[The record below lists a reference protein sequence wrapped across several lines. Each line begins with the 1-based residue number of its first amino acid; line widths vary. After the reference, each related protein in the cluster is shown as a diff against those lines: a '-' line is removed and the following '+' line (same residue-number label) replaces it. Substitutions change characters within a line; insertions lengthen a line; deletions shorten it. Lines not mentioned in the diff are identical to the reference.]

1 MLPPFTNVNVVEN
14 IHTYVKMCI
23 PINTIV
29 IIKHLPLVFKIG
41 LIKLLKNRMF
51 CCYYDGGAQFFVV
64 NSITISGN
72 IVLLEN

>member
-1 MLPPFTNVNVVEN
+1 
-14 IHTYVKMCI
+14 MCI

-51 CCYYDGGAQFFVV
+51 CFYYDGGVQFFVV
-64 NSITISGN
+64 NSLTISGN

>member
-1 MLPPFTNVNVVEN
+1 
-14 IHTYVKMCI
+14 MCI

-51 CCYYDGGAQFFVV
+51 CCDYDGGVQFFVV
-64 NSITISGN
+64 NSLTISGN

>member
-1 MLPPFTNVNVVEN
+1 
-14 IHTYVKMCI
+14 MCI

-51 CCYYDGGAQFFVV
+51 CCCYDGGVKCFVV
-64 NSITISGN
+64 NLLTISGN

>member
-1 MLPPFTNVNVVEN
+1 
-14 IHTYVKMCI
+14 MCI

-41 LIKLLKNRMF
+41 LIKSLKNRMF
-51 CCYYDGGAQFFVV
+51 CCCYDGGVKCFVV
-64 NSITISGN
+64 NLLTISGN

>member
-1 MLPPFTNVNVVEN
+1 M
-14 IHTYVKMCI
+14 
-23 PINTIV
+23 NTIV

-51 CCYYDGGAQFFVV
+51 RCYYDGGVQFFVLKSV
-64 NSITISGN
+64 TIYGN

>member
-1 MLPPFTNVNVVEN
+1 
-14 IHTYVKMCI
+14 MCI

-51 CCYYDGGAQFFVV
+51 CCYYDGGVQFFVV
-64 NSITISGN
+64 NSTTISGN